1 MKSNKKRSRKEKMD
15 RNKEIINIA
24 RKIPP
29 IVVVVAPLYKNRDKL
44 IKGFKSALNKMM

>member
-24 RKIPP
+24 RKILP
-29 IVVVVAPLYKNRDKL
+29 IVVVAPLYKNRDKL